1 MENKISELYGISF
14 NISDISSEDEC
25 SMHAWY
31 GDLINKTYVQID
43 LFDVTRM
50 IIQEMFL
57 ELAVPKAIE
66 FLKDTP
72 FCGQRYEG
80 ELIELLSK
88 MDISYFD
95 NYKDEM
101 QKILCK
107 ASGEN
112 KTYEWLCEEE
122 RREFF
127 ELIDSF
133 RLKLFKSTY

>member
-1 MENKISELYGISF
+1 MENRISEIYGVSF
-14 NISDISSEDEC
+14 NIADISSKDKC
-25 SMHAWY
+25 SMHDWY
-31 GDLINKTYVQID
+31 GVLINKTYDQID

-66 FLKDTP
+66 FIKDNP

-88 MDISYFD
+88 MDLSYFD
-95 NYKDEM
+95 NYKDDM

-107 ASGEN
+107 ASIEN

-127 ELIDSF
+127 ELINF
-133 RLKLFKSTY
+133 FQLKLFKK

>member
-1 MENKISELYGISF
+1 MENKISEIYGVSF
-14 NISDISSEDEC
+14 NIEDISSKDKC
-25 SMHAWY
+25 SMHDWY
-31 GDLINKTYVQID
+31 GVLINKTYDQID

-66 FLKDTP
+66 FMKDNP

-88 MDISYFD
+88 MDLSYFD
-95 NYKDEM
+95 NYKDDM

-107 ASGEN
+107 ASIEN

-127 ELIDSF
+127 ELIDF
-133 RLKLFKSTY
+133 FQLKLFKSKY

>member
-1 MENKISELYGISF
+1 MENKISEIYGVSF
-14 NISDISSEDEC
+14 NIADISSKDKC
-25 SMHAWY
+25 SMHDWY
-31 GDLINKTYVQID
+31 GVLINKTYDQID

-66 FLKDTP
+66 FIKDNP

-88 MDISYFD
+88 MDLSYFD
-95 NYKDEM
+95 NYKDDM

-107 ASGEN
+107 ASIEN

-127 ELIDSF
+127 ELINF
-133 RLKLFKSTY
+133 FQLKLFKK